1 MTAAGILVWSE
12 RPALAEALLGEA
24 RRLADCVGCEVGL
37 CVGGETGA
45 DEVEG
50 YAGRGAD
57 VVYLTGQSE
66 RDPAGWAAAI
76 GAVIATA
83 PPRLVLIGGTKTGME
98 VAPRVAER
106 CRAAYAAWAVEIGI
120 DPASAATTASCMLY
134 GGTGLATYRFT
145 LPLTVLTAAPGVFE
159 VRELSGRTA
168 RAQPVIVAD
177 ETTRLSVIGEHAKPP
192 SGARLQEAKAVVD
205 IGQGMKEPEDFEM
218 ARSLADLLD
227 GQLSCSRPVAI
238 GRDWLPDWLGLSGAK
253 VKPELCLTI
262 GISGAIQHVVGIRE
276 SRVIAAVNNDETAA
290 IFTQAD
296 IGVVADLHEFLPVLI
311 ERLRARG
318 ARPAWRK

>member
-12 RPALAEALLGEA
+12 RPALAGALLGEA
-24 RRLADCVGCEVGL
+24 RRLADSLGCEVGV

-45 DEVEG
+45 DEADA
-50 YAGRGAD
+50 YAKSGAD
-57 VVYLTGQSE
+57 VVYVTGPLE
-66 RDPAGWAAAI
+66 RDAAGWAAAL
-76 GAVIATA
+76 GAVIAAA
-83 PPRLVLIGGTKTGME
+83 PPRLVLIGGTKTGLE

-120 DPASAATTASCMLY
+120 DAANGAMTASCMLY
-134 GGTGLATYRFT
+134 GGTGLAMYRFT
-145 LPLTVLTAAPGVFE
+145 LPLTVLTAAPGAFE
-159 VRELSGRTA
+159 VAEFAGRSA
-168 RAQPVIVAD
+168 RAEPVVVAD
-177 ETTRLSVIGEHAKPP
+177 DTAELTVVGERAKPAG
-192 SGARLQEAKAVVD
+192 GARLQEAKAVVD
-205 IGQGMKEPEDFEM
+205 IGQGVQEREDFET

-227 GQLSCSRPVAI
+227 GQLGCSRPVAS
-238 GRDWLPDWLGLSGAK
+238 GRDWLPEWLGLSGAR

-296 IGVVADLHEFLPVLI
+296 VGMVNDLHVFLPVLI
-311 ERLRARG
+311 ERLQARG
-318 ARPAWRK
+318 ARPAWRT